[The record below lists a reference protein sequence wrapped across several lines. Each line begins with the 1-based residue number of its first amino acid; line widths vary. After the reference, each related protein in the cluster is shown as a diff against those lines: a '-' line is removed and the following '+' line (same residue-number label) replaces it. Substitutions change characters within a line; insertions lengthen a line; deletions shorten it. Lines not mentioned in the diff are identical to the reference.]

1 MAEMMAIWAV
11 YIKISW
17 LCYIK
22 NSNVNQLDMNFA
34 CFSVGLFALFTIT
47 RIRYIDAR
55 HDKIFPFVSSS
66 HIKFILP
73 SQRASKHA
81 LTSYW
86 LQFFCVVIFWVM
98 RNKQKLREALAE
110 LRENFLGKHP
120 RLCSKMHIKCLCWN
134 GDDKYY
140 KYAFFMLKHPHV
152 WIFTSNPSIIPFTLQ
167 LVT

>member
-86 LQFFCVVIFWVM
+86 LQFSVSWFSEWCETNKNCERHSRNWEKISSVNILVCAQKCISNVYAGMVM
-98 RNKQKLREALAE
+98 TNIT
-110 LRENFLGKHP
+110 N
-120 RLCSKMHIKCLCWN
+120 M
-134 GDDKYY
+134 
-140 KYAFFMLKHPHV
+140 
-152 WIFTSNPSIIPFTLQ
+152 PFSC
-167 LVT
+167 